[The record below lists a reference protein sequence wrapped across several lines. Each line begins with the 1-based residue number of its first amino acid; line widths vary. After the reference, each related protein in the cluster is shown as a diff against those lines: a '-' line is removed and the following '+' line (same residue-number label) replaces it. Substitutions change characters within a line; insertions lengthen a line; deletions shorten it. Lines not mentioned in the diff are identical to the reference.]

1 MKSLPVT
8 RRAAKRSLMFEDT
21 PEGRV
26 IVGSMWM
33 PRRIIANT
41 KAHATAA
48 ALEWWV
54 KAQRG
59 AGK

>member
-1 MKSLPVT
+1 MNKLPTT
-8 RRAAKRSLMFEDT
+8 RRAAKRSLMFEHT

-33 PRRIIANT
+33 PRRIIADN
-41 KAHATAA
+41 KDHATAA